1 MNTKINILTIFG
13 SGETSPYMAKTYR
26 SIFNSYPNLKIKNP
40 VILSTPFE
48 FQENSNILSQKI
60 FDYFEKRLNIKPT
73 VSSLRQNSHKSIDIE
88 KIIAEIKN
96 SDFLFSGPGSP
107 TYALGLWKKTK
118 IDKIIKSKIYEPG
131 IIAFSSAAAL
141 TLGTYTLPVY
151 EIYKAGIKP
160 YWEKGLDLLKFL
172 GIKTIIVP
180 HYNNQEGRDH
190 DTSHCFIGKNRF
202 KKLLENLQEDI
213 LYIGIDEHTACIFNI
228 NESKLQ
234 VMGKGQAHFGSKSK
248 IFSLKSGESIKFD
261 DILYKQKIS
270 PDLNKIPKEK
280 FKNHHPVTTPED
292 SSHIVSIEIEELLK
306 IREIA
311 RLNNNWDMSDKIRSI
326 LESKGI
332 SIKDTKEKTFWE
344 KNN

>member
-1 MNTKINILTIFG
+1 MTTEINILTIFG

-26 SIFNSYPNLKIKNP
+26 SIFNSYSNLKIKKP
-40 VILSTPFE
+40 VILTTPFE
-48 FQENSNILSQKI
+48 FQENSNILSKKI
-60 FDYFEKRLNIKPT
+60 SEYFERRLNIKPAI
-73 VSSLRQNSHKSIDIE
+73 SSLTHNSTKKLDIKNIID
-88 KIIAEIKN
+88 EIKN

-107 TYALGLWKKTK
+107 TYALDLWKKTK
-118 IDKIIKSKIYEPG
+118 LDKIIKSKIYEPG

-160 YWEKGLDLLKFL
+160 YWEKGLDLFKFL
-172 GIKTIIVP
+172 GTKTIIVP

-202 KKLLENLQEDI
+202 MKLLDDLPNDI

-228 NESKLQ
+228 NESNLI

-248 IFSLKSGESIKFD
+248 IFSLKSGDSIKFNE
-261 DILYKQKIS
+261 ILYKQKIV
-270 PDLNKIPKEK
+270 PNTNKFPKEK
-280 FKNHHPVTTPED
+280 FKNQNKPTIEKD
-292 SSHIVSIEIEELLK
+292 SSNVISIEIEELLK

-311 RLNNNWDMSDKIRSI
+311 RSNKNWDASDKIRLI

-332 SIKDTKEKTFWE
+332 KIKDTHQKTS
-344 KNN
+344 

>member
-1 MNTKINILTIFG
+1 MNTEINILTIFG

-40 VILSTPFE
+40 VILNTPFE
-48 FQENSNILSQKI
+48 IQENSNILSQKI
-60 FDYFEKRLNIKPT
+60 FDYFEKRLNLKPT
-73 VSSLRQNSHKSIDIE
+73 ISSLRQNSPKSIDIE
-88 KIIAEIKN
+88 NITTEIKK

-107 TYALGLWKKTK
+107 TYALDLWKKTK

-160 YWEKGLDLLKFL
+160 YWEKGLDLLNFL
-172 GIKTIIVP
+172 GTKTIIVP

-190 DTSHCFIGKNRF
+190 DTSHCFIGENRF
-202 KKLLENLQEDI
+202 KKLLDNLQEDFI
-213 LYIGIDEHTACIFNI
+213 YIGIDEHTACIFNI

-234 VMGKGQAHFGSKSK
+234 VMGKGQVHFGSKSK
-248 IFSLKSGESIKFD
+248 IFSINNGDSLNFE
-261 DILYKQKIS
+261 DILYKQKIT
-270 PDLNKIPKEK
+270 PNLNKIPKEN
-280 FKNHHPVTTPED
+280 FKNHHSDPTAKD
-292 SSHIVSIEIEELLK
+292 SSNEVSIEIEELIK

-311 RLNNNWDMSDKIRSI
+311 RSNNNWDLSDKIRSI
-326 LESKGI
+326 LESKDI
-332 SIKDTKEKTFWE
+332 KIKDTQEKTSWE

>member
-1 MNTKINILTIFG
+1 MNTEINILTIFG

-26 SIFNSYPNLKIKNP
+26 SIFNSHPNLKINNP
-40 VILSTPFE
+40 VILNTPFE

-60 FDYFEKRLNIKPT
+60 FDYFEKRLNIKPKI
-73 VSSLRQNSHKSIDIE
+73 SSLRQNSPKSIDKK

-107 TYALGLWKKTK
+107 TYALNLWKKIK
-118 IDKIIKSKIYEPG
+118 IDKILQSKIYEPG

-172 GIKTIIVP
+172 GTKTIIVP
-180 HYNNQEGRDH
+180 HYNNQEGKDH

-202 KKLLENLQEDI
+202 KKLLDNLQEDF

-228 NESKLQ
+228 NESKLK
-234 VMGKGQAHFGSKSK
+234 VMGKGQVHFGSKNK
-248 IFSLKSGESIKFD
+248 IFSLNNGDSLNFD
-261 DILYKQKIS
+261 DILYKQKIT
-270 PDLNKIPKEK
+270 PNLNNIPKRK
-280 FKNHHPVTTPED
+280 FKNQNNPTIEKI
-292 SSHIVSIEIEELLK
+292 SSNVISIEIEELLK

-311 RLNNNWDMSDKIRSI
+311 RSSNNWDLSDKIRSI

-332 SIKDTKEKTFWE
+332 SIKDTQEKTSWE